1 MDRIEFEDALQA
13 YEKRFDSM
21 EPELELTIRD
31 PELGVEGWV
40 VVWSTLSCKDGP
52 LGRVGKGGTRI
63 HSDMSM
69 DELRMLAVEIAD
81 IEEMRSDISADRDTL
96 TCKDVSDL

>member
-1 MDRIEFEDALQA
+1 MDRIQFEDALQA
-13 YEKRFDSM
+13 YENRFNSM
-21 EPELELTIRD
+21 EPELELTVRD

-69 DELRMLAVEIAD
+69 DELRMLARALFASPEV
-81 IEEMRSDISADRDTL
+81 RFP
-96 TCKDVSDL
+96 